1 MTDQKDAEKPRGSR
15 AFRKMLIGQEG
26 AKAPR
31 APNGQNGIEQIGQGL
46 GSHKSVKRP
55 KGLKNAVVSA
65 CDRMS
70 DKR

>member
-1 MTDQKDAEKPRGSR
+1 
-15 AFRKMLIGQEG
+15 MLIGQEG

-55 KGLKNAVVSA
+55 KGLKNGKEGAS
-65 CDRMS
+65 S
-70 DKR
+70 QEGYE